1 MKWCLYKLLCA
12 LIAFLNFRINNQPD
26 VRNICRTISGLTK
39 EQIDLC
45 YRANDVTSAALDGLE
60 LGKMVVIN
68 LKTEIFNFIY

>member
-1 MKWCLYKLLCA
+1 M
-12 LIAFLNFRINNQPD
+12 AFYHFRLNNQPD

-60 LGKMVVIN
+60 LGNMVYFN
-68 LKTEIFNFIY
+68 SENDIFNLIY